1 MLMGEK
7 TLVVLIGPTA
17 VGKTDLSISI
27 AKALNAPI
35 VSSDSRQIYKE
46 MRIGTAVPEQEQL
59 AAVPHYFIG
68 SRSIQEPYT
77 AGRYEFD
84 ALEVIEK
91 LFQEVDYVVLSG
103 GSGLYIDAVCLG
115 IDSIPATNSETREML
130 KQRLNNEG
138 LPALTDWLKRL
149 DEDFYN
155 TIDLN
160 NPQRV
165 IRALEVCII
174 AGVPYSTLRKNFEK
188 TRSFNIVKIGLQRDR
203 EELYQR
209 INQRVDIMIEQGLLD
224 EARSLYEHRE
234 LNALNTVGY
243 RELFDFFDGKISLE
257 EAVELIKRNS
267 RRYAKRQI
275 TWFNRYNDITWFSP
289 NDFEAIMEHIAAANK
304 A

>member
-1 MLMGEK
+1 MGKK
-7 TLVVLIGPTA
+7 TLVVLMGPTA

-27 AKALNAPI
+27 AKALHAPI

-46 MRIGTAVPEQEQL
+46 MRIGTAVPEPEQL
-59 AAVPHYFIG
+59 AEVTHYFIG

-84 ALEVIEK
+84 AVEVIEK
-91 LFQEVDYVVLSG
+91 LFQEVDFVVLSG

-115 IDSIPATNSETREML
+115 IDAIPATNSETREML
-130 KQRLNNEG
+130 KQRLKSEG
-138 LPALTDWLKRL
+138 VAALTDWLKRL
-149 DEDFYN
+149 DEDSYN

-209 INQRVDIMIEQGLLD
+209 INQRVDIMMEQGLLE

-243 RELFDFFDGKISLE
+243 RELFDYFDGKISLE

-275 TWFNRYNDITWFSP
+275 TWFNRYSDIAWFSP
-289 NDFEAIMEHIAAANK
+289 NDFDGIMAHVAAESNA
-304 A
+304 